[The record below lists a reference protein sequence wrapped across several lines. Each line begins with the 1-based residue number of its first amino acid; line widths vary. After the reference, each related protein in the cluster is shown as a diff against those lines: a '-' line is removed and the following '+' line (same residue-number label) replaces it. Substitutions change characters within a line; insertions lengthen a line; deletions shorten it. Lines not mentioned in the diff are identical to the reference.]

1 MLSESVIRS
10 LQGIAGI
17 DNVLTSKEDRLCY
30 AYDATNQ
37 IFLPDAVVFPS
48 NSEKVSRVL
57 RLANDE
63 RFYVTPR
70 GAGTGLSGGSIPVS
84 GGGVLSLERMRKI
97 LSIDKKN
104 LIAVV
109 EPGVVNFELQ
119 MELGKS
125 GLFFPPQPTSLRY
138 CTTGGHIAECAGGPG
153 SVKYGVTRD
162 YVTGFGGVP
171 HT

>member
-10 LQGIAGI
+10 LKGIAGS

-48 NSEKVSRVL
+48 NVEEISKVL
-57 RLANDE
+57 KLANSE

-70 GAGTGLSGGSIPVS
+70 GAGTGLSGGSVPEK
-84 GGGVLSLERMRKI
+84 GGVVLSLERMRRILKI
-97 LSIDKKN
+97 DTKN

-119 MELGKS
+119 MEFGRA
-125 GLFFPPQPTSLRY
+125 GLFFRLNRQ
-138 CTTGGHIAECAGGPG
+138 
-153 SVKYGVTRD
+153 V
-162 YVTGFGGVP
+162 
-171 HT
+171 